1 MNLVASVPSA
11 FAEDP
16 FVSFDQT
23 VIGIDESAGTV
34 TVAFT
39 VNGDPYCY
47 GYYAWKVFTEDG
59 TATAGA
65 DYVSTSQQ
73 FSLTI
78 DPYSN
83 DTLPY
88 SGSIEIP
95 IIGNCIDGPDRSF
108 SVAMEVVDVDAQCQ
122 FSTGNPATVTI
133 ADDDIPLSASPSALP
148 NLSGAPGQTITGSI
162 AVSGGTAPYQ
172 AAIENISPSD
182 YGGNMTAQTNG
193 SVVSYSFQIPSFATS
208 GEQIVLDVA
217 ITDSCSQ
224 GGPNATSVPVAITVE
239 EDLAVDPTQ
248 LDLSAIAGQQ
258 VSGTVAITGGAP
270 PYSADVT
277 AGEGQASISD
287 DTATYSYDI
296 PPNTPDGQFSAEMTV
311 SDSLGNS
318 VVVPVT
324 ITVEEGLKVDPAGL
338 SLSGIPGEQV
348 SGSVTISGG
357 KPSYAAEI
365 VSGVGQA
372 SVSGDTATFSYDIPA
387 DDPEGAV
394 SAKMTVSD
402 SLGNSVEVPVTVK
415 VGEGLGVDPAEL
427 SLSGLPGEQVSGSVT
442 ISGGKPSYAAEIVSG
457 VGQASV
463 SDDTATFTYDIPA
476 DEPEGTVTAKMTV
489 SDSLGSSVEVPVTVK
504 IGEGLG
510 VDPAELSLS
519 GLPGEQ
525 VSGSVKISGGKP
537 SYAAEIVSGVGQASV
552 SDDTATFTYDIP
564 ADEPEGI
571 VSAKM
576 TVSDS
581 LGNTVEVPVTVKVGE
596 GLGVDPA
603 ELSLS
608 GLPGEQVS
616 GSVKIAGGKP
626 SYTAEVVS
634 GVGQASVS
642 GDTATFSYDIP
653 AGEPEG
659 TLSAKMTV
667 SDSLGNS
674 VEVPVTVEI
683 GEGLGVDPAE
693 LSLSGLS
700 GEQVSGSVKISGG
713 KPSYSAE
720 IVSGLGQAA
729 VSGDTATYSYDI
741 PASEPEGTVSA
752 KMTVS
757 DSLGNS
763 VHVLVTIKVEEAMGF
778 NPDQL
783 GLTGYAGQQAK
794 GSATISG
801 GTPPYS
807 ANVSEGSGDVAVSD
821 VTVEYAYRVPAD
833 AEEGAEFLATVTATD
848 AKGNSATLKV
858 KIAVDLFDPLTGT
871 LSLTQNQ
878 KSVAKTVE
886 TICPALNEMPGKTE
900 GQKQLSDRCNAMV
913 GSAESDPT
921 GVENALA
928 EITPDEAGTQATLT
942 NKTAFQQLTNVGNRL
957 AAVRAGATGFSASG
971 LSFGIPGETELA
983 GLVSDIAA
991 ASVVGNQAA
1000 GLDEAAWMKKL
1011 GVFVTG
1017 RIDFGD
1023 RDSTKKQTGFDF
1035 DTLGITAGADYRFT
1049 KDLVLGI
1056 AGGYA
1061 DTGVDYDNDGGD
1073 LDIDAWSVSL
1083 FGNYYMMEN
1092 FYVDAIVNFGWDDY
1106 DQKRKVAYSLENDIP
1121 ISTKHKS
1128 DYSGDQYSIS
1138 VGAGYEFDFDAWKL
1152 EVNGRMNY
1160 TEIDVD
1166 GYTEDDPDNTG
1177 LNLAMDDYD
1186 TDSFTTTLGLQASYV
1201 FNTDIGVFIPKLA
1214 GEWEHEYSDDSF
1226 NVTGHFVNDPNP
1238 ASPAVFSIE
1247 TDDPTRDYFRLSP
1260 GVSMVF
1266 PHGITS
1272 YVNFDMLLGY
1282 DDYESYSLSF
1292 GARFEF

>member
-1 MNLVASVPSA
+1 MGTGRVWKKGEGFLAKPFRFAGRNGILEKWKKTKFLCLALLFCAAFNLVASVPPA

-16 FVSFDQT
+16 IVSFDQT
-23 VIGIDESAGTV
+23 DIRIDESAGTV
-34 TVAFT
+34 TVGFT
-39 VNGDPYCY
+39 VDGDPSCS
-47 GYYAWKVFTEDG
+47 GYYAWKVFTRDG
-59 TATAGA
+59 TALAGA
-65 DYVSTSQQ
+65 DYVSTSRQYT
-73 FSLTI
+73 LTV
-78 DPYSN
+78 DSGSN
-83 DTLPY
+83 AVLPY

-95 IIGNCIDGPDRSF
+95 IIDNCVDDSDRSF

-122 FSTGNPATVTI
+122 LFVDDPATVTI
-133 ADDDIPLSASPSALP
+133 TDDDISLSTSPSALP
-148 NLSGAPGQTITGSI
+148 GLSGVPGQSINGSI

-172 AAIENISPSD
+172 AAIENVSPSD
-182 YGGNMTAQTNG
+182 YGGNMTVEAIG
-193 SVVSYSFQIPSFATS
+193 STISYSFQIPSFATS

-224 GGPNATSVPVAITVE
+224 GGPNTASVPVTIKVE
-239 EDLAVDPTQ
+239 DNIAVDPMQ
-248 LDLSAIAGQQ
+248 LDLSATAGEQ
-258 VSGTVAITGGAP
+258 VSGTVAISGGAP

-287 DTATYSYDI
+287 GTATYSYDI
-296 PPNTPDGQFSAEMTV
+296 PPNTPDGQFSA
-311 SDSLGNS
+311 
-318 VVVPVT
+318 
-324 ITVEEGLKVDPAGL
+324 
-338 SLSGIPGEQV
+338 
-348 SGSVTISGG
+348 
-357 KPSYAAEI
+357 
-365 VSGVGQA
+365 
-372 SVSGDTATFSYDIPA
+372 
-387 DDPEGAV
+387 
-394 SAKMTVSD
+394 KMAVSD
-402 SLGNSVEVPVTVK
+402 SLGNSVEVPVTVEI
-415 VGEGLGVDPAEL
+415 GEGLKVEPAELSLSGIPGEQVSGTVTISGGKPSYAAEVVSGVGQASVSDDTATFSYDIPADEPEGTVLAKMAVSDSLGNSVEVPVTVEIGEGLKVEPAEL

-442 ISGGKPSYAAEIVSG
+442 ISGGKPSYAAEVVSG

-463 SDDTATFTYDIPA
+463 SDDTATFSYDIPA
-476 DEPEGTVTAKMTV
+476 DEPEGTVLAKMAV
-489 SDSLGSSVEVPVTVK
+489 SDSLGNSVEVPVTVE
-504 IGEGLG
+504 IGEGLK
-510 VDPAELSLS
+510 VEPAELSLS

-525 VSGSVKISGGKP
+525 VSGSVTISGGKP
-537 SYAAEIVSGVGQASV
+537 SYAAEVVSGVGQASV
-552 SDDTATFTYDIP
+552 SDDTATFSYDIP
-564 ADEPEGI
+564 ADEPEG
-571 VSAKM
+571 
-576 TVSDS
+576 
-581 LGNTVEVPVTVKVGE
+581 
-596 GLGVDPA
+596 
-603 ELSLS
+603 
-608 GLPGEQVS
+608 
-616 GSVKIAGGKP
+616 SV
-626 SYTAEVVS
+626 
-634 GVGQASVS
+634 
-642 GDTATFSYDIP
+642 
-653 AGEPEG
+653 
-659 TLSAKMTV
+659 SAKMTV

-674 VEVPVTVEI
+674 VEVPVTVEV
-683 GEGLGVDPAE
+683 GEGLKVEPAE
-693 LSLSGLS
+693 LSLSGLP
-700 GEQVSGSVKISGG
+700 GEQVSETVKISGG
-713 KPSYSAE
+713 KPSYAAE
-720 IVSGLGQAA
+720 VVSGVGQAT
-729 VSGDTATYSYDI
+729 VSGDKATFTYDI
-741 PASEPEGTVSA
+741 PADEPEGTVSA

-778 NPDQL
+778 DPDQL

-794 GSATISG
+794 GSATLSG

-807 ANVSEGSGDVAVSD
+807 ATVNEGSGEVGVSD
-821 VTVEYAYRVPAD
+821 DTVTYTFRVPAD
-833 AEEGAEFLATVTATD
+833 SEEGAEFLATVVATD

-886 TICPALNEMPGKTE
+886 TICPVLNEMPGKTE

-913 GSAESDPT
+913 GSAESDPN

-971 LSFGIPGETELA
+971 LSFGIPGETQLA

-991 ASVVGNQAA
+991 ASVVGNEAA

-1023 RDSTKKQTGFDF
+1023 RDTTKKQTGFDF

-1049 KDLVLGI
+1049 RDLVLGI

-1092 FYVDAIVNFGWDDY
+1092 FYLDAIVNFGWDDY
-1106 DQKRKVAYSLENDIP
+1106 DQRRKVAYSLGNDIP
-1121 ISTKHKS
+1121 IATKHKS
-1128 DYSGDQYSIS
+1128 DYSGNQYSIS

-1166 GYTEDDPDNTG
+1166 GYREDDPDNTG

-1266 PHGITS
+1266 PHGVTS

-1292 GARFEF
+1292 GLRFEF